1 MQQWSLSKE
10 IRKCARQVIESRER
24 TARTG
29 KSVDYGNDLLGLM
42 MSSNKEQGGKGQSN
56 IHMTTDEI
64 ISELITFY
72 IAGQET
78 TTILLTW
85 TMILLGMHQDWQEL
99 ARKEVLEVCGKTD
112 FPNADTVN
120 GLKIMGMI
128 FNESLRLYPPII
140 ALLRK
145 TEKPMKL
152 GRLSIPAGT
161 QLQIPIL
168 EMHHDPS
175 LWGDN
180 VNEFNPERFR
190 EGISKAAEHPIAFM
204 PFSLGPRVCIGQ
216 NFALI
221 EAKVALTLI
230 LQQFFFVISPNYIH
244 APVHSFTL
252 KPQFGAQV
260 ILHMNRDK
268 YLAF

>member
-29 KSVDYGNDLLGLM
+29 KSVDY
-42 MSSNKEQGGKGQSN
+42 
-56 IHMTTDEI
+56 
-64 ISELITFY
+64 
-72 IAGQET
+72 AGQET